1 MKTVDCSAFLQEV
14 LPRLGLRWAG
24 FRNVRRL
31 VCKRIAKR
39 LRELGLADLTAYR
52 TCLDHDDAEWHK
64 LDEMC
69 RIPISRFY
77 RDREVFASLER
88 DVLPVLAAQV
98 VAERRREL
106 RCWSACC
113 ASGEE
118 PYTVAVLWHLRI
130 APSFPSLALRILATD
145 VDPKA
150 LHRGRLGWY
159 SASSMKEVPEGLLC
173 AGFERSGDEYCVRT
187 AFRTVEFL
195 QQDIRRS
202 DPDGLFD
209 LILCR
214 NAVLTYFVPDEQEQV
229 MKRVIARLRP
239 GGALVIGLH
248 ESVPASCTGLA
259 LWNGTRAIYRAV
271 SAAELTPPV
280 RCIAPHP
287 DRTVAHGEAPA
298 IALPPVTVA

>member
-1 MKTVDCSAFLQEV
+1 MKTADCSAFLQDV

-24 FRNVRRL
+24 FRNVRLL
-31 VCKRIAKR
+31 VCKRVVKR
-39 LRELGLADLTAYR
+39 LRELGLSDLSAYR
-52 TCLDHDDAEWHK
+52 SRIEGDDAELQK

-77 RDREVFASLER
+77 RDRNIFSALEH
-88 DVLPVLAAQV
+88 DVLPVVAAQA
-98 VAERRREL
+98 VAQGRREL

-130 APSFPSLALRILATD
+130 APLFPSLALRILATD
-145 VDPKA
+145 VDSKA
-150 LHRGRLGWY
+150 LNRARHGWY
-159 SASSMKEVPEGLLC
+159 SASSMKELPEGVLC
-173 AGFERSGDEYCVRT
+173 AGFERSGDEYCVRS

-195 QQDIRRS
+195 QQDIRRNA
-202 DPDGLFD
+202 PDGFFD

-214 NAVLTYFVPDEQEQV
+214 NAVLTYFMPDEQKRI
-229 MKRVIARLRP
+229 MTRVIARLRP

-248 ESVPASCTGLA
+248 ESLPVSCTGFA
-259 LWNGTRAIYRAV
+259 LWNGARAIYRAP
-271 SAAELTPPV
+271 SAAELAPPV

-287 DRTVAHGEAPA
+287 DRIAHGEA
-298 IALPPVTVA
+298 